1 VKITSFYCSGTKKD
15 CMVYGYDVVEC
26 DTQLNVY
33 SWSSPPGLREQAA
46 EVSNAIRGGVSSTF
60 QRTVSS
66 SSTTSI
72 NKSKR
77 KRAAEKNFNEIGEQ
91 TAFNDICTTASS
103 TSTGPSSSSE
113 KRVVD
118 NPSTNSSIQYT
129 SSNSNIQSASST
141 SSTSTTSTTNTS
153 NNQTSTTNVADVEA
167 LLEQIKALE
176 EKNMALQEE
185 LIDKQENSIREY
197 RLLLN
202 FSQFTF

>member
-1 VKITSFYCSGTKKD
+1 VKITSFYFLGTKKD

-77 KRAAEKNFNEIGEQ
+77 KRAAEKIFNEIGEQ
-91 TAFNDICTTASS
+91 TAFNDICTTPSS

-118 NPSTNSSIQYT
+118 NPPTDSSIQST
-129 SSNSNIQSASST
+129 SSNSNIQSA

-153 NNQTSTTNVADVEA
+153 NNQTSKTNVADVEA

-202 FSQFTF
+202 FSQLTF